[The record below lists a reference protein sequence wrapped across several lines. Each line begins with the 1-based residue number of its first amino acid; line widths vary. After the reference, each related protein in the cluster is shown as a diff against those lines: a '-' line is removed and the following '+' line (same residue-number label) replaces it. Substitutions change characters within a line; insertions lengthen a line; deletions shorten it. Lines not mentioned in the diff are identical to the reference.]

1 MEVSQIQKRI
11 ELIEKYSKE
20 ISDAKEM
27 LKEELESNQE
37 YVNIDIETKEV
48 VKRRKE
54 AKEAILS
61 SGPNRKL
68 TEEIKHNGQEISLL
82 REILSAE
89 LSQYFV
95 ENKTDEITDS
105 FGETRKF
112 KVLARLLPRHS
123 KRFDDRDD
131 YGKFVPEK
139 SDSVS

>member
-1 MEVSQIQKRI
+1 MEISQIQKRI

-20 ISDAKEM
+20 IGDAKEM

-37 YVNIDIETKEV
+37 YVNLDIETKEA
-48 VKRRKE
+48 VKKRKE
-54 AKEAILS
+54 AKDSILA

-68 TEEIKHNGQEISLL
+68 TEEIKHNAQEISLL

-95 ENKTDEITDS
+95 DNKTDEIMDS

-123 KRFDDRDD
+123 KKFDDRDS
-131 YGKFVPEK
+131 YGKYVPEK
-139 SDSVS
+139 PAGE